1 MTVNPYQRIAG
12 LISDM
17 IGAESG
23 KEPVVLGRPMSRA
36 TTCDLITA
44 LKDEAITLGMHKTQ
58 YPWDD
63 KRVVEQ
69 VAKVQEMVEHL
80 RERFEC
86 A

>member
-1 MTVNPYQRIAG
+1 MTVNPYHRIAG
-12 LISDM
+12 VIADM
-17 IGAESG
+17 LNAER
-23 KEPVVLGRPMSRA
+23 EPVVAERPMSRA

-69 VAKVQEMVEHL
+69 VAKVQAMVEHL

>member
-1 MTVNPYQRIAG
+1 MEHTHIVKIAQLMAHLTRDPVG
-12 LISDM
+12 
-17 IGAESG
+17 
-23 KEPVVLGRPMSRA
+23 EPIVAGRPMSRA
-36 TTCDLITA
+36 STCDLITA
-44 LKDEAITLGMHKTQ
+44 LKDESITLGMHKCQ

-69 VAKVQEMVEHL
+69 VAKVQVMVEHL

>member
-1 MTVNPYQRIAG
+1 MEHNHIVRLSKLMAHLTRDPVG
-12 LISDM
+12 
-17 IGAESG
+17 
-23 KEPVVLGRPMSRA
+23 EPVVAGRSMSRA
-36 TTCDLITA
+36 STCDLITA

-69 VAKVQEMVEHL
+69 VAKVQAMVEHL

>member
-1 MTVNPYQRIAG
+1 MEHNHIVKLSKLMAHLTRDPVG
-12 LISDM
+12 
-17 IGAESG
+17 
-23 KEPVVLGRPMSRA
+23 EPVVAGRSMSRA
-36 TTCDLITA
+36 STCDLITA

-69 VAKVQEMVEHL
+69 VAKVQAMVEHL

>member
-1 MTVNPYQRIAG
+1 MEHNHIVRLSKLMAHLTRDPVG
-12 LISDM
+12 
-17 IGAESG
+17 
-23 KEPVVLGRPMSRA
+23 EPVVAGRSMSRA
-36 TTCDLITA
+36 STCDLITA

-63 KRVVEQ
+63 NRVVEQ
-69 VAKVQEMVEHL
+69 VAKVQAMVEHL